1 MIDKALFTMGEFQEA
16 KEYWLNKL
24 AGDLKGSAIPAD
36 FPGAAGYQQATV
48 GFELNQNLAAPV
60 FQTGRNQDLAIF
72 IILLGAYKVLLY
84 KLFEQEDTVVPAP
97 AYFHGA
103 IEEPSRQYVIFRDK
117 LHDGLTCREV
127 LSAVKG
133 TVLDGYRNQ
142 HFSIPKILEFLEA
155 DESTILRS
163 LFGCQ
168 SLHSDY
174 ALERFLA
181 ERMIETALFFEAN
194 GDRLQ
199 GKIVYNAA
207 LFRPNSM
214 ERLADSYLFIL
225 EQFLTNADT
234 TLGAIR
240 EVSVTEQQRILSQF
254 SPGCAKYPKNGI
266 LHRLVEEQVDRT
278 PASPAIYCG
287 DVQLSYEELER
298 RANRLANFLLQH
310 EGIEPE
316 TPIGILSEDP
326 IQQAVAILGILK
338 SGGAYVPMDA
348 RLPGERMKTIINE
361 ARLRLILTDSRNIE
375 TLNKLQWECPGFQ
388 TFLCM
393 DADDPWR
400 SDGQGTNELMDPKL
414 WEYVGRNAT
423 DAIQGG
429 GWVNS
434 YTGAD
439 LTTAEMDEYSE
450 NALQK
455 LRPYLHPG
463 AKVLEIGCASG
474 ITMFKVAP
482 LVGLY
487 YGTDLSRVIIEKNR
501 ERAQRENFT
510 NIKLAALPADQI
522 DRIEESEF
530 DVIIMNSVIQ
540 CFNGYNYLRQV
551 IAKAIGLLG
560 DRGILFCG
568 DIMDQERKEQL
579 IRSLREYRAE
589 HPESKTKNDLS
600 NELFIARDFFLDLAH
615 DQPFIHEMSFSDKIH
630 TIANELTRF
639 RYDAILWIDKAN
651 RRGGISG
658 SKHKNQ
664 LGAGALAAYSEAR
677 PVTAVGPNHAA
688 YIIFT
693 SGTTGQP
700 KGVVIEHGSIAGTIR
715 WRRDEYK
722 LDSSDSVLQLFS
734 YSFDGYLTSFFT
746 PLASGSRVVALPG
759 ADAKNPV
766 AIKNCLAQQR
776 ITHFIC
782 VPPLY
787 QAILDCARPEEL
799 QSLRRVTLAGDKADP
814 DTIRRSLSLKPD
826 LELVNEYGPTEA
838 SVAATFRRGMDPDTV
853 AVIGRPI
860 ADTSIY
866 ILNRNQQVRPV
877 GVPGE
882 LWIGGY
888 RIARG
893 YLNHDELTMAKFP
906 ASPFES
912 NQRMYRTGDRV
923 RWRPDGTIEFFG
935 RVDHQV
941 KIRGFRIEL
950 GEIETQLRR
959 HESIREAAVVVRERS
974 GAERTLHAYFTAD
987 RSLIGTELRDYLS
1000 ESIPE
1005 YMIPASF
1012 RQLEQMPLS
1021 AAGKLDRK
1029 ALSERDERIV
1039 SSQKYEAPRDAL
1051 ECQMVQLWQDLLDM
1065 PRVGIDDNF
1074 FELGGHSLKA
1084 TALLSRI
1091 YKTFKIE
1098 LQLGDVFQNQTVRK
1112 LAARLQ
1118 RAVPGSYNP
1127 IPPAPEADFYP
1138 VSAAQQRLY
1147 ILSQF
1152 AGAGAAYNVFGA
1164 LKLEGPLDRDRLAVV
1179 FRQLAQRHESFRTSF
1194 MIRDGR
1200 IMQKIQQSVALEIAD
1215 LTLAG
1220 ADWRG
1225 AMPGF
1230 IRPFDLESAP
1240 LLRVGLIR
1248 LNSDE
1253 HIMLIDMHHIISD
1266 GTSMGIL
1273 LREFID
1279 SYDGKVLSEPG
1290 IQYKDFAVWQN
1301 SPAYAESVK
1310 PQKQYWLNTFTEPV
1324 VPLDLPTDHPRTA
1337 PAGFEG
1343 DAVKLRLD
1351 PETTAALK
1359 QLALQHEATL
1369 FMALFAAYT
1378 VVLAK
1383 LTGQDDILVGTPVAG
1398 RNHPDLEGV
1407 IGIFLNTVVL
1417 RSHPRSERI
1426 FSEFLAEVKADCIRA
1441 FENQDFQFEMLLDR
1455 LALPRDLSRTPLFDT
1470 MFNLLNMFETDRAL
1484 SGATLRISPV
1494 DLDPGLTK
1502 FDINIYLAEV
1512 KSEIVIDCHYRT
1524 RLFKRATIEYLMN
1537 EYLSLLRM
1545 VAADPARTIAEYR
1558 LFERPGIPVSIYQA
1572 KPRSEFDAFTDR
1584 EIEQT
1589 LVTRFESR
1597 VARFADRIAIQSG
1610 QTVLTYQELNRL
1622 ANRVA
1627 HAVLATE
1634 SHGPAVLLF
1643 EHEYPM
1649 VVAMLGALKAGRI
1662 YVPLDPGYPLHRLEF
1677 MVNDSGAGIIITNGP
1692 NRELAEAL
1700 SRRAGTRLSII
1711 NVDALNDPREEDPQL
1726 ALEPDR
1732 IAYILYTSGST
1743 GHPKGVV
1750 QNHRNILY
1758 YISRYT
1764 NRLHLN
1770 PADRLTLLS
1779 SFSHDAAV
1787 VDIFSALLNGCALC
1801 LYDVKTQG
1809 VSGLKRWMNEA
1820 GITVYHSIPTLY
1832 RYFLDSLDS
1841 GDDFANVRLVV
1852 LGGEP
1857 MIRKDVERFR
1867 NTFSAEA
1874 IFVNLLGSSEASIT
1888 AMNLIDRNTE
1898 IYRNAVPI
1906 GVPLDGT
1913 ELRLV
1918 DEKGRD
1924 VPFYRDAEIV
1934 YYSPYL
1940 ALGYWNLPAKTDA
1953 VFGTDPERRCR
1964 FYRSGDLGRAFPDGR
1979 IEFMGRNDYQ
1989 AKIRGYR
1996 VDTAEIEAVL
2006 LKNPLLKEAIVV
2018 TRRDEREEN
2027 VLCAYLVAAI
2037 KLDPMEIRSF
2047 LSDHLPDYMI
2057 PALFVQ
2063 LDRIPLTP
2071 NGKIDRK
2078 ALPEPERPI
2087 GNTEFRP
2094 PQNETER
2101 KLAGLWTEILGIDPI
2116 GLKDS
2121 FFELGGHSLKATS
2134 LIARVHRQFGVEL
2147 PLAEV
2152 FRRPTLQELA
2162 AAIESEVETLRH
2174 YQRLEEILNEI
2185 EAAGER

>member
-36 FPGAAGYQQATV
+36 FPSAAGYRPATV
-48 GFELNQNLAAPV
+48 CFELNENLAAQV
-60 FQTGRNQDLAIF
+60 FQTGKNQDLAIF
-72 IILLGAYKVLLY
+72 IILLSVYKVLLY

-97 AYFHGA
+97 VYFDGT
-103 IEEPSRQYVIFRDK
+103 IEELSHQYVVFRDK

-142 HFSIPKILEFLEA
+142 HFSAAKILELLETH
-155 DESTILRS
+155 ESTILRS
-163 LFGCQ
+163 LLGFQ
-168 SLHSDY
+168 SLHANY
-174 ALERFLA
+174 ALEQFVT
-181 ERMIETALFFEAN
+181 ERMLETALFFEAN
-194 GDRLQ
+194 GDRIP
-199 GKIVYNAA
+199 GKLVYNAT
-207 LFRPNSM
+207 LFRPDAM

-234 TLGAIR
+234 TLGALR
-240 EVSVTEQQRILSQF
+240 EVSITEEQRILSQF
-254 SPGCAKYPKNGI
+254 SPGCAKYPKDGI

-278 PASPAIYCG
+278 PANPAICCG

-316 TPIGILSEDP
+316 TPIGILSDDP

-338 SGGAYVPMDA
+338 SGGAYVPVDA

-375 TLNKLQWECPGFQ
+375 ALTKLQWECPGFQ

-400 SDGQGTNELMDPKL
+400 VDGQVTNELMDPKL
-414 WEYVGRNAT
+414 WEYVGRSAT

-439 LTTAEMDEYSE
+439 LTAAEMDEYSE

-463 AKVLEIGCASG
+463 ARVLEIGCASG
-474 ITMFKVAP
+474 ITMFKLAP

-501 ERAQRENFT
+501 ERAERENLT
-510 NIKLAALPADQI
+510 NIKLATLPADQI
-522 DRIEESEF
+522 DRIEEPEF
-530 DVIIMNSVIQ
+530 DVIIMNSVVQ

-551 IAKAIGLLG
+551 IVKAIGLLG

-579 IRSLREYRAE
+579 LRSLREYQSE
-589 HPESKTKNDLS
+589 HPGSKTKTDLS
-600 NELFIARDFFLDLAH
+600 NELFVAREFFLDLAH
-615 DQPFIHEMSFSDKIH
+615 DQPFIHEVSFSDKIH
-630 TIANELTRF
+630 TIVNELTHF
-639 RYDAILWIDKAN
+639 RYDVILRIDKAN
-651 RRGGISG
+651 WRDGISEL
-658 SKHKNQ
+658 KHKNQ
-664 LGAGALAAYSEAR
+664 LGAGALDAYSEVR

-715 WRRDEYK
+715 WRHHEYK
-722 LDSSDSVLQLFS
+722 LDSSDAVLQLFS
-734 YSFDGYLTSFFT
+734 YSFDGYLTSSFT
-746 PLASGSRVVALPG
+746 PLVSGSRVVALPEE
-759 ADAKNPV
+759 DSKNPV
-766 AIKNCLAQQR
+766 AIKNCIAQRR

-782 VPPLY
+782 VPLLY

-826 LELVNEYGPTEA
+826 LELINEYGPTEA

-860 ADTSIY
+860 TDTSIY

-893 YLNHDELTMAKFP
+893 YLNHDELTMDKFP
-906 ASPFES
+906 PSPFEF

-923 RWRPDGTIEFFG
+923 CWRPDGTIEFLG

-959 HESIREAAVVVRERS
+959 HESIREAVVVVRERS
-974 GAERTLHAYFTAD
+974 GTERTLHAYFTAG
-987 RSLIGTELRDYLS
+987 RSLTGTELRDYLS

-1005 YMIPASF
+1005 YMLPVSF
-1012 RQLEQMPLS
+1012 HQLEQMPLS
-1021 AAGKLDRK
+1021 AAGKIDRK
-1029 ALSERDERIV
+1029 ALSERDEQIV

-1051 ECQMVQLWQDLLDM
+1051 ECQMVQLWQDLLDI

-1152 AGAGAAYNVFGA
+1152 AGAGAVYNVFGA
-1164 LKLEGPLDRDRLAVV
+1164 LKLEGPLDRDRLEAV
-1179 FRQLAQRHESFRTSF
+1179 FRQLTQRHEAFRTSF

-1200 IMQKIQQSVALEIAD
+1200 IMQKIHRTVELEVAD
-1215 LTLAG
+1215 LTFAG
-1220 ADWRG
+1220 TDWRG

-1273 LREFID
+1273 LKEFIN
-1279 SYDGKVLSEPG
+1279 SYDGKVLSAPE

-1310 PQKQYWLNTFTEPV
+1310 PQEQYWLNTFTEPV
-1324 VPLDLPTDHPRTA
+1324 VPLDLPTDYPRTA
-1337 PAGFEG
+1337 QAGFEG
-1343 DAVKLRLD
+1343 DAVELRLD
-1351 PETTAALK
+1351 PETAAALK

-1369 FMALFAAYT
+1369 FMVLFAAYT

-1417 RSHPRSERI
+1417 RSHPRPEQI

-1512 KSEIVIDCHYRT
+1512 GSEIVIDCHYRT
-1524 RLFKRATIEYLMN
+1524 RLFKRATIEYLLN

-1558 LFERPGIPVSIYQA
+1558 LFERPETPVSIYQA
-1572 KPRSEFDAFTDR
+1572 KPRSKFDVFTDR

-1597 VARFADRIAIQSG
+1597 VARFAGRIAIQSG
-1610 QTVLTYQELNRL
+1610 QITLTYQELNRF

-1627 HAVLATE
+1627 HAVLAAE
-1634 SHGPAVLLF
+1634 SHGPTILLF

-1649 VVAMLGALKAGRI
+1649 VVAILGALKAGQV
-1662 YVPLDPGYPLHRLEF
+1662 YVPLDPGYPLNRLEF
-1677 MVNDSGAGIIITNGP
+1677 IVNDSGAGIIITNGS

-1700 SRRAGTRLSII
+1700 CGRAGAQLSII
-1711 NVDALNDPREEDPQL
+1711 NVEALTDLREDPQL
-1726 ALEPDR
+1726 ELEPDQ

-1787 VDIFSALLNGCALC
+1787 VDIFGALLNGCALC
-1801 LYDVKTQG
+1801 FYDVKIQG
-1809 VSGLKRWMNEA
+1809 VSGLKRWMNET

-1832 RYFLDSLDS
+1832 RYFLDSLNS
-1841 GDDFANVRLVV
+1841 GDYFMDVRLVV

-1857 MIRKDVERFR
+1857 VIRKDVEQFR
-1867 NTFSAEA
+1867 NTFSDEA

-1888 AMNLIDRNTE
+1888 AMNLIDRDTE
-1898 IYRNAVPI
+1898 IYRNRVPI
-1906 GVPLDGT
+1906 GVPLNGT

-1918 DEKGRD
+1918 DEEGWD
-1924 VPFYRDAEIV
+1924 APFYRDAEIV

-1940 ALGYWNLPAKTDA
+1940 ALGYWNLPAKTDV
-1953 VFGTDPERRCR
+1953 VFGNDPERGCR

-1979 IEFMGRNDYQ
+1979 MEFMGRNDYET
-1989 AKIRGYR
+1989 KIRGYR
-1996 VDTAEIEAVL
+1996 VDSAEIEAVL
-2006 LKNPLLKEAIVV
+2006 LENPLLKEAIVV
-2018 TRRDEREEN
+2018 ARRDEREEN
-2027 VLCAYLVAAI
+2027 VLCAYLVATI
-2037 KLDPMEIRSF
+2037 KLDSMEIRSF

-2057 PALFVQ
+2057 PAFFIQ

-2071 NGKIDRK
+2071 NGKVDRK

-2087 GNTEFRP
+2087 GNIEFVP
-2094 PQNETER
+2094 PQNETE
-2101 KLAGLWTEILGIDPI
+2101 KALAGLWTEILGIDPI

-2152 FRRPTLQELA
+2152 FRRPTLRELA
-2162 AAIESEVETLRH
+2162 AVIESEVETLRH

-2185 EAAGER
+2185 EAVEER